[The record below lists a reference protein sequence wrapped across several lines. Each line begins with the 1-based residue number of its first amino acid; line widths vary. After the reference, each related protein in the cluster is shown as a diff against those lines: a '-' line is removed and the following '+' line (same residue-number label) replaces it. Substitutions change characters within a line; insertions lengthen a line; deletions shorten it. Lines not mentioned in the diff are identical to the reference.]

1 MANVTHI
8 HKCRRKHDK
17 QVHLNGF
24 VIKRLYVVVAAAGF
38 GCYFW
43 FGTALFLFFFFFFFD
58 SAICILF
65 ANSDLT
71 VCVTLY
77 MNSMDVD
84 RCTSTSSVSLHKSF
98 IAIWHKWHNNSNGKC
113 VFFSLH
119 VLLNHNINSNDIF
132 PYLES
137 FYGFI
142 SLHFNQEN
150 HIPHIFVVFIKSHCK
165 SLCVKKSNFSASKIL
180 LSLFIPNLVSFT
192 LKLFPFSLFQH
203 LIEMFG
209 TINDKNADRT
219 FSEMFNLSTELH

>member
-113 VFFSLH
+113 VFFFSSCLTQSQYQFKSYFS
-119 VLLNHNINSNDIF
+119 ISRIF
-132 PYLES
+132 L
-137 FYGFI
+137 
-142 SLHFNQEN
+142 
-150 HIPHIFVVFIKSHCK
+150 
-165 SLCVKKSNFSASKIL
+165 
-180 LSLFIPNLVSFT
+180 
-192 LKLFPFSLFQH
+192 
-203 LIEMFG
+203 
-209 TINDKNADRT
+209 
-219 FSEMFNLSTELH
+219 

>member
-113 VFFSLH
+113 VFFFFMSYSITISIQVIFFH
-119 VLLNHNINSNDIF
+119 ISNLF
-132 PYLES
+132 MAS
-137 FYGFI
+137 FHYI
-142 SLHFNQEN
+142 ST
-150 HIPHIFVVFIKSHCK
+150 
-165 SLCVKKSNFSASKIL
+165 KKITFRTFLWFSSNRIANRCASKRAIFL
-180 LSLFIPNLVSFT
+180 HLKFCSVYSFQILSL
-192 LKLFPFSLFQH
+192 SL
-203 LIEMFG
+203 
-209 TINDKNADRT
+209 
-219 FSEMFNLSTELH
+219 